1 MIIKKFS
8 HFITRFRLNEEL
20 EPETTDQKIEKEEA
34 KEDLGGLE
42 DDLNQYNSLK
52 SKIEQL
58 YASTKNDMEISQE
71 IEKMMPKK
79 KGRNR
84 FIVDYMKLCRL
95 ENEIKELVKNR
106 EEKKNKNAELL
117 DRKQLNKNEPTSLK
131 NIENQL
137 KQNNDDQ
144 STISVTL
151 AEKEK
156 QIKMVLKQHEDL
168 MKSAKKELVEMRK
181 KI

>member
-58 YASTKNDMEISQE
+58 YASTKNDEEISQE

-106 EEKKNKNAELL
+106 EEKNNKNAELL
-117 DRKQLNKNEPTSLK
+117 DRKRLNKNKLTSLK

-137 KQNNDDQ
+137 KQNNDDR
-144 STISVTL
+144 STILVTL

-168 MKSAKKELVEMRK
+168 MKSAKKELDELK
-181 KI
+181 NKI

>member
-58 YASTKNDMEISQE
+58 YASTKNDEEISQE

-106 EEKKNKNAELL
+106 EEKNNKNAELL
-117 DRKQLNKNEPTSLK
+117 DRKRLNKNKLTSLK

-137 KQNNDDQ
+137 KQNNDDR
-144 STISVTL
+144 STILVTL
-151 AEKEK
+151 VEKEK

-168 MKSAKKELVEMRK
+168 MKSAKKELDELK
-181 KI
+181 NKI

>member
-8 HFITRFRLNEEL
+8 HFITRFGLNEEL
-20 EPETTDQKIEKEEA
+20 EPETTDKKIEKEEA

-58 YASTKNDMEISQE
+58 YASTKNDEEISQE

-106 EEKKNKNAELL
+106 EEKNNKNAELL
-117 DRKQLNKNEPTSLK
+117 DRKRLNKNKLTSLK

-137 KQNNDDQ
+137 KQNNDDR
-144 STISVTL
+144 STILVTL

-168 MKSAKKELVEMRK
+168 MKSAKKELDELK
-181 KI
+181 NKI